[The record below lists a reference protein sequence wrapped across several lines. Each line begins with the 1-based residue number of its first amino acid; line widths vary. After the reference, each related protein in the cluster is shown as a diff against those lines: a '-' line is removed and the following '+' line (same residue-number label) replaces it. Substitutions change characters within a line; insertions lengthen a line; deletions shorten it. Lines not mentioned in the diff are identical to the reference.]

1 MFFASKQDKDLLG
14 LRRILEEAPCLSPQ
28 GRHLQ
33 QQMRFYHSGD
43 REALEQEFAILEHL
57 RQFTA
62 NHPVAVRDAENILRR
77 FRPLKLTLA
86 GLVEGRTLDATEF
99 FELKRYLSL
108 ERQLTFE
115 RELWQAAELE
125 LQDLDPAWQLL
136 NPPASDQHGFHVYSS
151 YDEDLEA
158 LRREKSRLEKA
169 ILAASLEERALL
181 LEERAQV
188 AAREAAA
195 EKRILAELGQKM
207 AAYLPT
213 LQANLQALAMLDFR
227 LARVKL
233 GQRWSSPCPH
243 FLPGGGGVKLE
254 GAKEPW
260 IARKL
265 AAQGHDFTPQDI
277 RMEAGATVIT
287 GANMGGKSIAL
298 RSILLQLLLVHLGYY
313 PNCSYLELEVFDF
326 FAFTT
331 DNSGDGSLG
340 LSSFGM
346 EAAQMRDQLRLIR
359 HYKGFV
365 VLDEPARGTNPQEA
379 RAIVTGLCQIYTE
392 TRSFLLLATH
402 YRITPGKGIRFYQ
415 ICGLA
420 TSTSAEADPQAQ
432 RARLPGNSPAGQKPP
447 DLNGSE
453 ESWAEQ
459 RQKEDL
465 AAAKW
470 IRGKMDYRLRPDDG
484 KSLVPAEALRIAEWM
499 GMDSGDI
506 EVMRQAYM
514 EEK

>member
-28 GRHLQ
+28 GRQLQ
-33 QQMRFYHSGD
+33 HQLHFYHSGD
-43 REALEQEFAILEHL
+43 REDLEREFATLEQL
-57 RQFTA
+57 RQFATS
-62 NHPVAVRDAENILRR
+62 HPVAVRDAENILRR
-77 FRPLKLTLA
+77 FRPLRLTLA
-86 GLVEGRTLDATEF
+86 GLAEGRALDATEF

-108 ERQLTFE
+108 ERQLAFE
-115 RELWQAAELE
+115 RELWQAAGLM
-125 LQDLDPAWQLL
+125 LQDLDAAWQLL
-136 NPPASDQHGFHVYSS
+136 NPKGSDQHGFHVYSS
-151 YDEDLEA
+151 YAEDLDE
-158 LRREKSRLEKA
+158 LRHEKGRLEKA
-169 ILAASLEERALL
+169 ILASAPEERNLL

-188 AAREAAA
+188 AAQEAAA
-195 EKRILAELGQKM
+195 ENRVLRDLGQEF
-207 AAYLPT
+207 ATYLPA
-213 LQANLQALAMLDFR
+213 LRANLQALAMLDFR

-233 GQRWSSPCPH
+233 GERWSSPCPR
-243 FLPGGGGVKLE
+243 FLPNGGGVKLE

-265 AAQGHDFTPQDI
+265 AAQGHAFTPQDI

-287 GANMGGKSIAL
+287 GANMGGKSVAL

-379 RAIVTGLCQIYTE
+379 RAIVTGLCQIYTG
-392 TRSFLLLATH
+392 TNSFLLLATH
-402 YRITPGKGIRFYQ
+402 YRISPAKGIRFYQ
-415 ICGLA
+415 IRGLA
-420 TSTSAEADPQAQ
+420 ATDSAEAAAQAQ
-432 RARLPGNSPAGQKPP
+432 PPRLPENSPAGQEAP
-447 DLNGSE
+447 DLTGSE
-453 ESWAEQ
+453 EIWAEQ

-470 IRGKMDYRLRPDDG
+470 IRGKMDYRLRPNDG

-499 GMDSGDI
+499 GMDSADI